1 MVRSV
6 SFASLAEVR
15 DTIDALDDQLVA
27 LLAERLAAIR
37 RASELKGEP
46 SDARVE
52 WRVDEVAN
60 RVRLRAGEVG
70 FDADAAE
77 RIWRGMME
85 ECIAF
90 ETEAIAAR
98 RHSKASGRRT

>member
-1 MVRSV
+1 MRSDPLP
-6 SFASLAEVR
+6 SLAEVR
-15 DTIDALDDQLVA
+15 VAIDELDDQLVD
-27 LLAERLAAIR
+27 LLARRLAAIR
-37 RASELKGEP
+37 RASELKGNP

-60 RVRLRAGEVG
+60 RVRQRARAVG

-90 ETEAIAAR
+90 ESEAIAAR
-98 RHSKASGRRT
+98 RR

>member
-1 MVRSV
+1 MMRSDPL
-6 SFASLAEVR
+6 ASLAEVR
-15 DTIDALDDQLVA
+15 EAIDCLDDQLVG

-46 SDARVE
+46 SNARVE

-60 RVRLRAGEVG
+60 RVRRRAEAVG

-77 RIWRGMME
+77 RIWRSMME